1 MGDIMK
7 NFLVSLLPDFLYRAV
22 VLVKLLYAFP
32 AWWGFATTSDK
43 QCIEAFVR
51 RGVRL
56 GLYSDSDVTPLDS
69 CSLTFINSYS

>member
-1 MGDIMK
+1 MK
-7 NFLVSLLPDFLYRAV
+7 SFLVSFLLDILYRAV

-43 QCIEAFVR
+43 QRIEAFVR

-56 GLYSDSDVTPLDS
+56 GLYGDSDPTPLDS